1 MSGQRWGRA
10 RVWILGACALGAVA
24 SIASASSECVDCLPG
39 AREVS
44 TIASLRSAADARA
57 RGDAAGAAQHFDQI
71 AAQIPEL
78 IDHAGELAAQSWL
91 DAKRAPEAEAS
102 ARSALQQVPD
112 SGIVADL
119 YAALGRARDEQDDA
133 AGARAAWREAL
144 ARRPDDAVADALRSS
159 LAASLVA
166 ANEID
171 AAAKEWLALWIGA
184 AERAAGDEAGRRL
197 DALEARAGHSFRS
210 AAERVRRG
218 DRLFEKQRTQ
228 SALDAYDAALAAGVQ
243 GADRT
248 HALRRRADCLFRTRR
263 YREAESA
270 FGALGADPDAR
281 VWQARSMARAG
292 RVDAAIEWLE
302 AIGNESLGATSA
314 WARYLAGLLVEG
326 RGENERA
333 RALFAA
339 SVDGADEKVAT
350 QALWRLGWSAY
361 TSGEMPTA
369 RRRLGAL
376 AAQYTDPLDRLT
388 ARYWAARAYE
398 GVEPQEAERELAEIA
413 AEYPFSYYGWRAA
426 SRAGAPAQR
435 QSRAP
440 IADGTAQLSARDL
453 FAPRVLAAAGLHDAS
468 ERALRPLAAR
478 VANVDDRIA
487 VARLYLASRDYHRA
501 QSMLVAAYAEPLARG
516 VAAGQEELWR
526 LAWPDAFATD
536 RQRARPPGAVVDP
549 WFVASIMREE
559 SGYRPDAV
567 SVSGAVGLLQLMPDT
582 AARLAREAG
591 VAGFAPSQLVRP
603 ELNLR
608 LGTLFLDQLTR
619 RFDGALEAAAA
630 SYNAGPDA
638 VTSWRTG
645 AARPADVWVESIPYD
660 ETRGYVKRAMRSL
673 HVYRSL
679 YP

>member
-1 MSGQRWGRA
+1 MSGQRRGRA
-10 RVWILGACALGAVA
+10 RVWMLGACALGSLVMLA
-24 SIASASSECVDCLPG
+24 
-39 AREVS
+39 ARVTADPAPNAELETRAIV
-44 TIASLRSAADARA
+44 SLRAAADARA
-57 RGDAAGAAQHFDQI
+57 RGDDVGAAQQFDAI
-71 AAQIPEL
+71 AAATPEL
-78 IDHAGELAAQSWL
+78 ADHAGELAAQSWL
-91 DAKRAPEAEAS
+91 EAKRAPEAEAS
-102 ARSALQQVPD
+102 ARIALERVPD
-112 SGIVADL
+112 SGIAADL
-119 YAALGRARDEQDDA
+119 YAALGRARDEHGDA

-144 ARRPDDAVADALRSS
+144 ERKPDDAVADAVRLS

-171 AAAKEWLALWIGA
+171 AAAKELLALWIGA
-184 AERAAGDEAGRRL
+184 AERAAGAEAGRRL
-197 DALEARAGHSFRS
+197 DALEARAGHSFRTAS
-210 AAERVRRG
+210 DRVRRG
-218 DRLFEKQRTQ
+218 DRLFDKQRTQ

-248 HALRRRADCLFRTRR
+248 QALRRRADCLFRARR
-263 YREAESA
+263 YREAELA
-270 FGALGADPDAR
+270 FGALGTDPDAR
-281 VWQARSMARAG
+281 VWQARAMARAG
-292 RVDAAIEWLE
+292 RVDAAIVQLE
-302 AIGNESLGATSA
+302 AIGNESLGTSSA

-369 RRRLGAL
+369 RRRLSAL
-376 AAQYTDPLDRLT
+376 ASQYTDPLDRLT

-398 GVEPQEAERELAEIA
+398 GIEPQEAERELAELA

-426 SRAGAPAQR
+426 SRVGTPAA
-435 QSRAP
+435 SKPRAP
-440 IADGTAQLSARDL
+440 IADGTARLGARDL
-453 FAPRVLAAAGLHDAS
+453 FAPRVLAAAGLDDAS

-478 VANVDDRIA
+478 VGNVDDRIA
-487 VARLYLASRDYHRA
+487 LARLYVASGDYHRA

-516 VAAGQEELWR
+516 VATGQEELWR
-526 LAWPDAFATD
+526 LAWPDAFAAD
-536 RQRARPPGAVVDP
+536 RKRARPPGAVVDP

-567 SVSGAVGLLQLMPDT
+567 SVSGALGLLQLMPDT
-582 AARLAREAG
+582 AAKLAREAG
-591 VAGFAPSQLVRP
+591 VANFAPSQLVRP

-619 RFDGALEAAAA
+619 RFDGALEAVAA

-638 VTSWRTG
+638 VLGWRKG
-645 AARPADVWVESIPYD
+645 ALPPADVWVETIPYD
-660 ETRGYVKRAMRSL
+660 ETRGYVKRSMRSL

>member
-1 MSGQRWGRA
+1 L
-10 RVWILGACALGAVA
+10 LGACALGALVM
-24 SIASASSECVDCLPG
+24 SA
-39 AREVS
+39 ARATADPAPTAAIE
-44 TIASLRSAADARA
+44 TRAIASLRAAAAARA
-57 RGDAAGAAQHFDQI
+57 SGDGAAAAQQFDAI
-71 AAQIPEL
+71 AASTPEL
-78 IDHAGELAAQSWL
+78 ADHAGELAAQCWL
-91 DAKRAPEAEAS
+91 EAERAPEAEAS
-102 ARSALQQVPD
+102 ARTALERVPD
-112 SGIVADL
+112 SGIATDL
-119 YAALGRARDEQDDA
+119 YAALGRARDEQGDA

-144 ARRPDDAVADALRSS
+144 ARGPDDALADTLRLS
-159 LAASLVA
+159 LAESLVA
-166 ANEID
+166 ANETD
-171 AAAKEWLALWIGA
+171 AAAKELLALWIGA

-197 DALEARAGHSFRS
+197 DALEARAGRSFRN
-210 AAERVRRG
+210 ATDRVRRG

-243 GADRT
+243 GEART
-248 HALRRRADCLFRTRR
+248 RALRRRADCLFRTRR
-263 YREAESA
+263 YREAELA

-281 VWQARSMARAG
+281 VWQARAIARVG
-292 RVDAAIEWLE
+292 RVDAAIERLE
-302 AIGNESLGATSA
+302 AIGNESLGTSSA

-326 RGENERA
+326 RGESERA

-361 TSGEMPTA
+361 TSGEMATA
-369 RRRLGAL
+369 RRRLRAL
-376 AAQYTDPLDRLT
+376 ATQYTDPLDRLT

-398 GVEPQEAERELAEIA
+398 GVEPQEAERELAELA

-426 SRAGAPAQR
+426 LRVGKPVPSQP
-435 QSRAP
+435 RAP
-440 IADGTAQLSARDL
+440 IADGTARLGERDL
-453 FAPRVLAAAGLHDAS
+453 FAPRVLAAAGLDDAS

-487 VARLYLASRDYHRA
+487 VAQLYVASGDYHRA
-501 QSMLVAAYAEPLARG
+501 QSMLVATYAEPLARG
-516 VAAGQEELWR
+516 VATGQEALWR
-526 LAWPDAFATD
+526 LAWPDAFAAD
-536 RQRARPPGAVVDP
+536 RKSARTPGAVVDP

-567 SVSGAVGLLQLMPDT
+567 SVSGALGLLQLMPDT

-591 VAGFAPSQLVRP
+591 IANFAPSQLVRA

-619 RFDGALEAAAA
+619 RFDGALEAVAA

-638 VTSWRTG
+638 VLGWRKGVLPT
-645 AARPADVWVESIPYD
+645 ADVWVETIPYD
-660 ETRGYVKRAMRSL
+660 ETRGYVKRSLRSL

>member
-10 RVWILGACALGAVA
+10 RVGLLGACALGALVM
-24 SIASASSECVDCLPG
+24 IASRAAADPAPAAEIETRAIV
-39 AREVS
+39 
-44 TIASLRSAADARA
+44 SLRAAADARA
-57 RGDAAGAAQHFDQI
+57 RGDNAAAAQQFDAIAAGT
-71 AAQIPEL
+71 PEL
-78 IDHAGELAAQSWL
+78 ADHAGELAAQSWL
-91 DAKRAPEAEAS
+91 EAKRAPEAEAS
-102 ARSALQQVPD
+102 ARTALERVPD
-112 SGIVADL
+112 SGIAADL
-119 YAALGRARDEQDDA
+119 YAALGRARDEQGDA

-144 ARRPDDAVADALRSS
+144 ARDPDDAVADALRLS

-197 DALEARAGHSFRS
+197 DALEARGRSFRT
-210 AAERVRRG
+210 ATDRVRRG
-218 DRLFEKQRTQ
+218 DRLFDKQRTQ
-228 SALDAYDAALAAGVQ
+228 SALDAYDSALAAGVQ
-243 GADRT
+243 GEDRT

-263 YREAESA
+263 YREAEVA

-281 VWQARSMARAG
+281 VWQARAMARAG
-292 RVDAAIEWLE
+292 RVDAAIAQLE
-302 AIGNESLGATSA
+302 AIGDESLGPSSA

-339 SVDGADEKVAT
+339 SVEGADEKVAT

-376 AAQYTDPLDRLT
+376 ATQYTDPLDRLT

-398 GVEPQEAERELAEIA
+398 GVEPQEAARELAELA

-426 SRAGAPAQR
+426 SRVGTPAPPKP
-435 QSRAP
+435 RAP
-440 IADGTAQLSARDL
+440 IADGAPRLGARDL
-453 FAPRVLAAAGLHDAS
+453 FAPRVLSAAGLPDAS

-478 VANVDDRIA
+478 AANVDDRIA
-487 VARLYLASRDYHRA
+487 LAQLYVASGDYHRA

-516 VAAGQEELWR
+516 VATGQEELWR
-526 LAWPDAFATD
+526 LAWPDAFAAD
-536 RQRARPPGAVVDP
+536 RKRARPPGAVVDP

-567 SVSGAVGLLQLMPDT
+567 SVSGALGLLQLMPDT

-591 VAGFAPSQLVRP
+591 VANFAPSQLVRP

-608 LGTLFLDQLTR
+608 LGTLFLDQLVR
-619 RFDGALEAAAA
+619 RFDGALEAVAA

-638 VTSWRTG
+638 VMGWRKG
-645 AARPADVWVESIPYD
+645 ALPPADVWVETIPYD
-660 ETRGYVKRAMRSL
+660 ETRGYVKRSMRSL